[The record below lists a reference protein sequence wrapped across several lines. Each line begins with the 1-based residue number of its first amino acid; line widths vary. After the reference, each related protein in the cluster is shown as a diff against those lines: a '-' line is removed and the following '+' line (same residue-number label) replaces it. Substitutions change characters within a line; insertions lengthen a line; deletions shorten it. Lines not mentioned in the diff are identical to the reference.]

1 MPLDTH
7 ARVAA
12 VLHIVLACLSLM
24 VLLAIAAVV
33 GAFGAL
39 GPSWGVDR
47 EVATWVGGIGMM
59 VVALFALTA
68 ITELVGAVMLLR
80 GSDFGRVMT
89 MVFSGLQLFN
99 IPFGTAVGA
108 YSLWALM
115 RKDAQLPPPAGAGR
129 MEAARPS

>member
-47 EVATWVGGIGMM
+47 ELATWVGGIGMM

-99 IPFGTAVGA
+99 IPIGTAVGA
-108 YSLWALM
+108 YSLWALL
-115 RKDAQLPPPAGAGR
+115 RRDAPVAPPAAPGR
-129 MEAARPS
+129 MEPTQPS